1 MKDVYYYVSTLIFY
15 ALIIVG
21 SLFIPGVDE
30 IFEIVGVVCVNA
42 LAFLF
47 PACFYLSASNQAAK
61 AAGGKR
67 TETLSN
73 FDPSAVVS
81 KPQVNQYL
89 RVTAWLQLFGGICAF
104 CAGMYNQIN
113 SIFLMEHHDK

>member
-47 PACFYLSASNQAAK
+47 PACFYLSASNKVMK
-61 AAGGKR
+61 AGAR

-73 FDPSAVVS
+73 FDPSITSSQPKVTT
-81 KPQVNQYL
+81 YL
-89 RVTAWLQLFGGICAF
+89 RVTAWMQLIGGVCAF

-113 SIFLMEHHDK
+113 SIFLEEHHE